1 MEMNLSYVLG
11 VALNPATSQFVGLTK
26 LKGPP
31 FLIGRR
37 TFPGGKR
44 EGNETPQ
51 VAISR
56 EVFEETGVYIPP
68 EAWTIFEE
76 VQRPEYSLYKL
87 VANSPDVATA
97 YQKESEPV
105 WVSDIDTE
113 LGGAV
118 FRPSEYVDDFISTL
132 SKAIA
137 V

>member
-1 MEMNLSYVLG
+1 MNLTYVLG
-11 VALNPATSQFVGLTK
+11 VALNPATSQIVGLTK
-26 LKGPP
+26 RKGPP

-37 TFPGGKR
+37 TFPGGKL
-44 EGNETPQ
+44 EGDETPEN
-51 VAISR
+51 AMSR
-56 EVFEETGVYIPP
+56 EFFEETGVYIPA
-68 EAWTIFEE
+68 EAWTVFE
-76 VQRPEYSLYKL
+76 VVRRPEYTLYKL

-97 YQKESEPV
+97 YQKEMEPV

-118 FRPSEYVDDFISTL
+118 FRPNEYVDDFISTL